1 VLPRIIE
8 KMEAYGAPASITSFV
23 VPTGY
28 SFNLDGST
36 LYQSIAAI
44 FIAQLY
50 GIDLSLWQ
58 EIVLVLT
65 LMVTSKGIAGVPGVS
80 FVVLLATLGSVGI
93 PLEGLAF
100 IAGVDR
106 ILDMARTALN
116 VVGNALAVLVI
127 AKWEHKFDRKKRW
140 RMNARCWVVL
150 IRRLTSNVKSP
161 VALRLP
167 GRRPGKRSATGQF
180 TPAQRIKLFTSRIK
194 PFGTA
199 QV

>member
-1 VLPRIIE
+1 
-8 KMEAYGAPASITSFV
+8 MEAYGAPASITSFV

-50 GIDLSLWQ
+50 GIDLSLWL

-93 PLEGLAF
+93 PLEG
-100 IAGVDR
+100 GVYC
-106 ILDMARTALN
+106 
-116 VVGNALAVLVI
+116 
-127 AKWEHKFDRKKRW
+127 
-140 RMNARCWVVL
+140 RCGPYP
-150 IRRLTSNVKSP
+150 RHGAYR
-161 VALRLP
+161 AER
-167 GRRPGKRSATGQF
+167 GG
-180 TPAQRIKLFTSRIK
+180 
-194 PFGTA
+194 
-199 QV
+199 